1 VFINGWL
8 ARKGNAPVFQREQL
22 REWVVVL
29 VIAVTVT
36 YSVMYTSLQYYN
48 SDNYAGNSDSI
59 VYLALARGENVE
71 TRRSKGARV
80 LTILLVKM
88 LPDPPSAIFNVRRDV
103 TDEWILKVKFALVN
117 SLFLVGTA
125 CLIWVYLRRLEFSV
139 AAAHLGMLLFLTS
152 LAVVYSSTI
161 PTVEASSHFF
171 LALCAVAI
179 AYRNRPLFAIAFL
192 VGLFAKESVAFILPL
207 ALLAVSERR
216 LSWISAALP
225 GMVVYLGWRVWG
237 VQSGSGDLGHLD
249 PGHLKSALNGIPDYL
264 RFSIFMDLFASFGL
278 LWIPASYALLTG
290 RLTRELQ
297 RQYLWIAMLFLVA
310 LLVGTGFGRTVFLA
324 FPVVI
329 PGALIGIRAFL
340 ARTSTQAEMA

>member
-1 VFINGWL
+1 MFTDSWL

-59 VYLALARGENVE
+59 VYLALARGENIG

-80 LTILLVKM
+80 LTILLVRM

-117 SLFLVGTA
+117 SIFLVGTA
-125 CLIWVYLRRLEFSV
+125 WLIWVYLRRLSFSV
-139 AAAHLGMLLFLTS
+139 SAAHLGMLLFLTS
-152 LAVVYSSTI
+152 LSVVYASTI
-161 PTVEASSHFF
+161 PMVEASSYFF

-179 AYRNRPLFAIAFL
+179 AYRNRPLFAVAFL

-216 LSWISAALP
+216 LSWIGAALP
-225 GMVVYLGWRVWG
+225 GLVVYLGWRAWT
-237 VQSGSGDLGHLD
+237 VQSGSGDLGHLE
-249 PGHLKSALNGIPDYL
+249 PEHLKSALTGIPNYL

-278 LWIPASYALLTG
+278 LWIPTFYALHSG

-329 PGALIGIRAFL
+329 PGALIGIREFWT
-340 ARTSTQAEMA
+340 RTRAQTEMA